1 MYKGILFA
9 GLISLL
15 VGCGGGGGSSSV
27 SEDRGEEV
35 VDPYLGVWER
45 SCVSS
50 NPNPPT
56 APEIST
62 YLAYVLLLDNLF
74 LKEVLTIGPEKVT
87 LSVKLF
93 FDDLCTEPDDLSYDL
108 YNQVIGLE
116 NIGGEIQAR
125 DEWVSKNGYDFIR
138 YSISV
143 NFIPAETFPL
153 GLHNVDDRLYIVE
166 PFEAD
171 IFLAVAEDY
180 AVNFN
185 KYYVRVQD

>member
-9 GLISLL
+9 GLISIL
-15 VGCGGGGGSSSV
+15 VGCGGGGGSSSA

-50 NPNPPT
+50 NPNSPT
-56 APEIST
+56 APEVST
-62 YLAYVLLLDNLF
+62 FLAYFFDQDNLF
-74 LKEVLTIGPEKVT
+74 LKEVLTIGRESVT

-93 FDDLCTEPDDLSYDL
+93 LDDLCAEPDDLSYDL

-125 DEWVSKNGYDFIR
+125 DEWVSKNGYDFVR
-138 YSISV
+138 YSIPV
-143 NFIPAETFPL
+143 NFIAAESFPL

-166 PFEAD
+166 PFETGV
-171 IFLAVAEDY
+171 FFAVEEDY
-180 AVNFN
+180 FVNFN